1 MKDDESLKA
10 ILDGV
15 VVDGKQRK
23 EGFRAEYSEAQ
34 AKECVAFIRTLKR

>member
-1 MKDDESLKA
+1 MKNDERLKA